1 MTSKDYSSTVEA
13 GVGEGD
19 RVTEA
24 LRVEHLSKTFPGQ
37 VALADVSL
45 TVAAGEVH
53 ALVGQNGSGKSTLI
67 KVLAGYHQPDADG
80 AQAWVNGSLLTLG
93 DGHAAAAAGVRFV
106 HQDLGLIGM
115 LNAVEN
121 IALSAGYQTGLGR
134 RIRWGHETKRTRE
147 ALDVLG
153 LAHVDPRVAVDSLP
167 PSQRTA
173 IAIARAL
180 VGWEDGANLLILD
193 EPTATL
199 PGDDVARLFEVIHR
213 LKSRGVSILY
223 VSHHLDEVF
232 ELADRVTVLRDG
244 QHVTTVPV
252 NELDH
257 TRLVEL
263 IVGHHVETSSA
274 TETGPGGEP
283 LLTVRRLHGGTVHGI
298 DIDIA
303 AGEVVGLAGIT
314 GSGREHVLGLIA
326 GQIPRASGDVVLDGT
341 SIENFRPHQAMQA
354 GIAFVPAER
363 ALRGTVGQMNVR
375 ENLTI
380 SDVARHF
387 RGGRLRRRDEVAETN
402 QWIDRLD
409 IKTSG
414 TEAPIGLLSGGN
426 QQKVMFGKALRL
438 TPKLLL
444 LDEPTQGIDIGAKEQ
459 IHRLIDEA
467 AAEGVATLV
476 ASTDTDELVRLCH
489 RVVVL
494 ANGRAT
500 ATLVGEHIVTERI
513 EHTQLE
519 SSRRAS

>member
-1 MTSKDYSSTVEA
+1 
-13 GVGEGD
+13 
-19 RVTEA
+19 VTEA
-24 LRVEHLSKTFPGQ
+24 LRIEHLSKTFPGQ

-45 TVAAGEVH
+45 TVEAGEVH

-67 KVLAGYHQPDADG
+67 KVLAGYHQPDPDG
-80 AQAWVNGSLLTLG
+80 AAQAWVGGSPLTLG
-93 DGHAAAAAGVRFV
+93 DGHAAAAAGIRFV

-115 LNAVEN
+115 FDAVEN
-121 IALSAGYQTGLGR
+121 LALAAGYQTGPGS
-134 RIRWGHETKRTRE
+134 RIRWGHERKRTRD

-153 LAHVDPRVAVDSLP
+153 LAHVNIRVPVDSLP
-167 PSQRTA
+167 PSHRTA

-180 VGWEDGANLLILD
+180 VGWEEGANLLILD

-199 PGDDVARLFEVIHR
+199 PGEDVARLFEVIHR

-244 QHVTTVPV
+244 NRVTTVPV
-252 NELDH
+252 GELDH
-257 TRLVEL
+257 TKLVEL
-263 IVGHHVETSSA
+263 IVGHHLETTTA
-274 TETGPGGEP
+274 TESAVGGKP
-283 LLTVRRLHGGTVHGI
+283 LLTIKGLRGGTVHGI
-298 DIDIA
+298 DIDA
-303 AGEVVGLAGIT
+303 APGEIVGLAGIT
-314 GSGREHVLGLIA
+314 GSGREHVLALIA
-326 GQIPRASGDVVLDGT
+326 GQIPRDGGDVVLDGT
-341 SIENFRPHQAMQA
+341 AIENFRPRQAIQA
-354 GIAFVPAER
+354 GVAFVPAER

-375 ENLTI
+375 ENLSI

-387 RGGRLRRRDEVAETN
+387 RGGRLRRRDEIDETK
-402 QWIDRLD
+402 QWIGRLS

-414 TEAPIGLLSGGN
+414 TEAPIGSLSGGN

-438 TPKLLL
+438 SPKLLL

-459 IHRLIDEA
+459 IHRLIDDA
-467 AAEGVATLV
+467 SAEGVATLV

-489 RVVVL
+489 RVVVVS
-494 ANGRAT
+494 NGRVK
-500 ATLVGEHIVTERI
+500 ATLVGDHIATERI

>member
-1 MTSKDYSSTVEA
+1 M
-13 GVGEGD
+13 
-19 RVTEA
+19 TEA
-24 LRVEHLSKTFPGQ
+24 LRIEHLSKTFPGQ

-45 TVAAGEVH
+45 TVEAGEVH

-67 KVLAGYHQPDADG
+67 KVLAGYHQPDPDG
-80 AQAWVNGSLLTLG
+80 AQAWVNDAPLTLG
-93 DGHAAAAAGVRFV
+93 DGQAAGSAGIRFV

-115 LNAVEN
+115 FDAVEN
-121 IALSAGYQTGLGR
+121 IALTAGYQTGPGK
-134 RIRWGHETKRTRE
+134 RIRWGHERKRTRE

-153 LAHVDPRVAVDSLP
+153 LAHVDIRVPVDSLP

-199 PGDDVARLFEVIHR
+199 PGDDVTRLFEVIHR

-244 QHVTTVPV
+244 HHVTTVPV
-252 NELDH
+252 AELDH

-263 IVGHHVETSSA
+263 IVGHHIETSSA
-274 TETGPGGEP
+274 TESALGGTP
-283 LLTVRRLHGGTVHGI
+283 LLTVRGLSGGTVHGI
-298 DIDIA
+298 DIDVA
-303 AGEVVGLAGIT
+303 PGEIVGLAGIT
-314 GSGREHVLGLIA
+314 GSGREHVLALIA
-326 GQIPRASGDVVLDGT
+326 GQIPREGGDVVLDGT
-341 SIENFRPHQAMQA
+341 PIENFRPRQAMQA
-354 GIAFVPAER
+354 GVAFVPAER

-380 SDVARHF
+380 SDIARHF
-387 RGGRLRRRDEVAETN
+387 RGGRLRRGAEVEETN
-402 QWIDRLD
+402 QWIRRLD
-409 IKTSG
+409 IKTAG

-467 AAEGVATLV
+467 SAQGVATLV

-494 ANGRAT
+494 ANGCVT